1 MPFSRRAVIAGMGS
15 SAAVALLPVPLAAA
29 PEDMRQAMRETLGP
43 APPLQ
48 GRLKLEIPIISETG
62 NAVRLLLRADSPMTE
77 ADHVTR
83 MHVFSEG
90 NPLPHIVTFHL
101 GPRAGKAEV
110 ETRIRIAQDQTVVA
124 VAEMSDGSRW
134 TDAGHIIVALGAC
147 ADDFFGNDSI

>member
-1 MPFSRRAVIAGMGS
+1 MSLTRRAVVAGMG
-15 SAAVALLPVPLAAA
+15 AGFATALLPVPLAAA
-29 PEDMRQAMRETLGP
+29 PEDMRRAIRDLLGP
-43 APPLQ
+43 TPPLP
-48 GRLKLEIPIISETG
+48 GRLTLKIPIISETG
-62 NAVRLLLRADSPMTE
+62 NAVRLRLRAESPMTE

-134 TDAGHIIVALGAC
+134 SDAGHIIVALGAC
-147 ADDFFGNDSI
+147 TDDFLGKDSI